1 MFILHHHWRAV
12 AMNTRQD
19 QSPSFGAFIT
29 GQYIPNVKCF
39 KRSWRTDESL
49 LRIHVFPL
57 LATRLIGQIDLTGII
72 SVVCRM
78 QEAGYSSGSINRV
91 LAVLRR
97 AFNLALKWQVCGVS
111 GNPVSGLS
119 VGPDILRSRFL
130 SLEEAHRLI
139 AALEAD
145 ENRIAAN
152 AILLLLLTGARRNEI
167 THAKWDYVNWGS
179 RTLFVPISTT
189 GRPRMIALSRS
200 AISLLQALHRSPG
213 NAYIFPSPITGRPSP
228 SLHFPWRRIKRRAG
242 LPGLRLHDLRHS
254 FASFLVNGEVSL
266 YALQQLLAH
275 GNFRTTQRYSHVMP
289 EALMK
294 AVASLDEHLLGERR
308 RMPDLQAQWPL
319 QPQIEPAFASPWA
332 DFPNT

>member
-12 AMNTRQD
+12 AMNTRRD
-19 QSPSFGAFIT
+19 QSPSFGSFIT
-29 GQYIPNVKCF
+29 GQYLPNVKCF

-49 LRIHVFPL
+49 LRIHVLPL
-57 LATRLIGQIDLTGII
+57 FATRLIGQIDLTGII

-145 ENRIAAN
+145 ENRVAAN

-167 THAKWDYVNWGS
+167 TYAKWDYVNWGGK
-179 RTLFVPISTT
+179 TLFVPVSKT

-200 AISLLQALHRSPG
+200 AISLLQALQRSPG

-266 YALQQLLAH
+266 YVVQQLLGH
-275 GNFRTTQRYSHVMP
+275 VNFRTTQRYAHLMP
-289 EALMK
+289 EALAK
-294 AVASLDEHLLGERR
+294 AVASLDAHLLGEGRAR
-308 RMPDLQAQWPL
+308 GRERPAECPLPPRL
-319 QPQIEPAFASPWA
+319 QPQVEPALALA
-332 DFPNT
+332 

>member
-1 MFILHHHWRAV
+1 
-12 AMNTRQD
+12 MNTRQD
-19 QSPSFGAFIT
+19 QSPSFGSFIT
-29 GQYIPNVKCF
+29 GQYIPNIKCF

-97 AFNLALKWQVCGVS
+97 AFNLALKWRVCGVS

-130 SLEEAHRLI
+130 SLEEGHRLI

-145 ENRIAAN
+145 ENRVAAN

-179 RTLFVPISTT
+179 KTLFVPVSKT
-189 GRPRMIALSRS
+189 GRPRMIAPRARRVPQSGHRRGLGTALRR
-200 AISLLQALHRSPG
+200 LLHREPG
-213 NAYIFPSPITGRPSP
+213 QLVLHLPRPP
-228 SLHFPWRRIKRRAG
+228 R
-242 LPGLRLHDLRHS
+242 LRPVI
-254 FASFLVNGEVSL
+254 A
-266 YALQQLLAH
+266 
-275 GNFRTTQRYSHVMP
+275 
-289 EALMK
+289 
-294 AVASLDEHLLGERR
+294 
-308 RMPDLQAQWPL
+308 
-319 QPQIEPAFASPWA
+319 
-332 DFPNT
+332 

>member
-1 MFILHHHWRAV
+1 
-12 AMNTRQD
+12 
-19 QSPSFGAFIT
+19 
-29 GQYIPNVKCF
+29 
-39 KRSWRTDESL
+39 
-49 LRIHVFPL
+49 
-57 LATRLIGQIDLTGII
+57 
-72 SVVCRM
+72 M

-145 ENRIAAN
+145 ENRVAAN

-179 RTLFVPISTT
+179 KTLFVPVSKT

-200 AISLLQALHRSPG
+200 AISLLQVLQRSPG

-242 LPGLRLHDLRHS
+242 LQALRLHDLRHS

-266 YALQQLLAH
+266 YVVQQLLGH
-275 GNFRTTQRYSHVMP
+275 VNFRTTQRYAHLMP
-289 EALMK
+289 EALAK
-294 AVASLDEHLLGERR
+294 AVASLDAHLLGEPSTRQER
-308 RMPDLQAQWPL
+308 PAECPL
-319 QPQIEPAFASPWA
+319 QPQVEPAFALARP

>member
-1 MFILHHHWRAV
+1 
-12 AMNTRQD
+12 MNTRQD
-19 QSPSFGAFIT
+19 QSPSFGSFIT

-145 ENRIAAN
+145 ENRVAAN

-167 THAKWDYVNWGS
+167 THAKWDDVNWGS
-179 RTLFVPISTT
+179 KTLFVPVSKT

-200 AISLLQALHRSPG
+200 AISLLQALQRSPG
-213 NAYIFPSPITGRPSP
+213 NAYIFPSPISTPTPRVSTSARWRFGRRSSVETTPTWLRPSATWG
-228 SLHFPWRRIKRRAG
+228 SSTGTRASTRRRKRTTSARLVIYEEKLGTDHPDVARTPHR
-242 LPGLRLHDLRHS
+242 PGL
-254 FASFLVNGEVSL
+254 G
-266 YALQQLLAH
+266 
-275 GNFRTTQRYSHVMP
+275 G
-289 EALMK
+289 
-294 AVASLDEHLLGERR
+294 
-308 RMPDLQAQWPL
+308 
-319 QPQIEPAFASPWA
+319 
-332 DFPNT
+332 

>member
-29 GQYIPNVKCF
+29 GQYLPNVKCF

-57 LATRLIGQIDLTGII
+57 LAARLTGII
-72 SVVCRM
+72 FVVCRM

-97 AFNLALKWQVCGVS
+97 AFNLALKWRVCGVS

-145 ENRIAAN
+145 ENRVAAN

-167 THAKWDYVNWGS
+167 
-179 RTLFVPISTT
+179 L
-189 GRPRMIALSRS
+189 
-200 AISLLQALHRSPG
+200 
-213 NAYIFPSPITGRPSP
+213 
-228 SLHFPWRRIKRRAG
+228 
-242 LPGLRLHDLRHS
+242 
-254 FASFLVNGEVSL
+254 
-266 YALQQLLAH
+266 
-275 GNFRTTQRYSHVMP
+275 
-289 EALMK
+289 
-294 AVASLDEHLLGERR
+294 
-308 RMPDLQAQWPL
+308 
-319 QPQIEPAFASPWA
+319 
-332 DFPNT
+332 

>member
-1 MFILHHHWRAV
+1 
-12 AMNTRQD
+12 MNTRQN
-19 QSPSFGAFIT
+19 QSPSFGSFIT
-29 GQYIPNVKCF
+29 GQYIPNIKCF

-57 LATRLIGQIDLTGII
+57 LATRLIGQIELTGII

-97 AFNLALKWQVCGVS
+97 AFNLALKWQVSGVS

-145 ENRIAAN
+145 ENRVAAN

-167 THAKWDYVNWGS
+167 THAKWDDVNWGS
-179 RTLFVPISTT
+179 KDLV
-189 GRPRMIALSRS
+189 RPGFEDRS
-200 AISLLQALHRSPG
+200 AEDDCAFPLRDIPVAGAATLAWERVHLSLADHRPTFSVAAFSLAPDQK
-213 NAYIFPSPITGRPSP
+213 AGR
-228 SLHFPWRRIKRRAG
+228 L
-242 LPGLRLHDLRHS
+242 
-254 FASFLVNGEVSL
+254 ASS
-266 YALQQLLAH
+266 AIA
-275 GNFRTTQRYSHVMP
+275 
-289 EALMK
+289 
-294 AVASLDEHLLGERR
+294 
-308 RMPDLQAQWPL
+308 
-319 QPQIEPAFASPWA
+319 
-332 DFPNT
+332 